1 MQEESLN
8 ACRIDDE
15 EVLAIHH
22 AKLREINKALD
33 DLYIIG
39 TSTNLY
45 KQSPIDM
52 NYSDF
57 EKMIGET
64 LEFYQ
69 GNTQSAFKKID
80 SVLQEMTPGENVFV
94 GIKKY
99 QLDQKTKI
107 INMLLSLDYAPPQDW
122 REIIDHLILL
132 KLYYSSDF
140 TYYHP
145 IIEAYF
151 DISLCKLMAVIGSLS
166 VIFKFDAKEISR
178 IKRLRKGVNKRKD
191 DKVTHVSQIFYTDI
205 IKSGMKMD
213 PVATAIRNEFIE
225 RQKQKIIN
233 GDIKPPSVSS
243 IKEYICQ
250 DDDLMRHFKKEGKF
264 WIIKT

>member
-1 MQEESLN
+1 MQEESLK

-15 EVLAIHH
+15 QVLAIHH
-22 AKLREINKALD
+22 AKLREINKALN

-64 LEFYQ
+64 FEFYQ
-69 GNTQSAFKKID
+69 GNTQSVFKKID
-80 SVLQEMTPGENVFV
+80 YVLQEMTPGERVFV

-99 QLDQKTKI
+99 REDQKAKI
-107 INMLLSLDYAPPQDW
+107 INMLLSIDYSPPQDW
-122 REIIDHLILL
+122 REIIDHLLLL
-132 KLYYSSDF
+132 KFYYSSDF
-140 TYYHP
+140 EYYHP

-151 DISLCKLMAVIGSLS
+151 DISLCKLMAAIGSLS
-166 VIFKFDAKEISR
+166 VILRLDANEIR
-178 IKRLRKGVNKRKD
+178 RVKNLRKSLKKQMD
-191 DKVTHVSQIFYTDI
+191 DRMTHASQIFYTDI
-205 IKSGMKMD
+205 IRPGMKMHT
-213 PVATAIRNEFIE
+213 VAIAISKEFIL
-225 RQKQKIIN
+225 RQKRGIIN
-233 GDIKPPSVSS
+233 NDIKPPSVSS
-243 IKEYICQ
+243 IKEYIKR
-250 DDDLMRHFKKEGKF
+250 DDVLMTHFRKEGKY